1 MINFE
6 GTDWNFMQSNA
17 IQWSYMFGRAQK
29 RNGCWWQSNGGEV
42 KNDGV
47 LWGVIWA
54 AWEQC
59 IERNH
64 CRTRTSQSYP
74 HQRRWSK
81 VIEMS
86 ALLNNALEGGRGDF
100 WNGWEKITAI
110 IDFNSY
116 ATNTPVLQ
124 NNEKVIQGSHCGDP
138 LDHHWSSLILW
149 AKFTALAVMMLQSPI
164 VCWWQTW

>member
-1 MINFE
+1 
-6 GTDWNFMQSNA
+6 MQLNA

-29 RNGCWWQSNGGEV
+29 RNGCWWQSNWGEV

-64 CRTRTSQSYP
+64 CRTTTSQSYR
-74 HQRRWSK
+74 HQQRK

-100 WNGWEKITAI
+100 WNGWEKLTAI
-110 IDFNSY
+110 INFNSY

-138 LDHHWSSLILW
+138 GSHPVGEIHCSSCYDV
-149 AKFTALAVMMLQSPI
+149 AVADSLLVTDLI
-164 VCWWQTW
+164 VCNCSAQLIVQCNRQW